1 MKNSTTSLKVRKRI
15 NMNDLNIMDAIDA
28 ATSIEVPVNSDR
40 LGAYWVKISKDQA
53 IELIEWHD
61 LQHMAVSNVNSYV
74 PVELDVYGE
83 GIMQIG

>member
-1 MKNSTTSLKVRKRI
+1 
-15 NMNDLNIMDAIDA
+15 MNDLNIMDAIDA
-28 ATSIEVPVNSDR
+28 ATSIEVPVNSTEPGGVPR
-40 LGAYWVKISKDQA
+40 LGVYWVKISKQQA

-83 GIMQIG
+83 GVMQIG